1 MCVLRSYLL
10 LARMSTDRKS
20 EQAPIGE
27 TVSLVCAPVSVQ
39 TKKSRKAAL
48 VLQKRASLCR
58 KNASFKKR
66 LKYDQPLSFRA
77 LCSPEE
83 QAYME
88 LPLQDVVGE
97 VERKVFTYAAVSNFL
112 KYEKNMSGHPTS
124 AAHYEEMVQEMLA
137 SKEGYFYYKN
147 MSAGVSKYAYVN
159 NMKDNNETTRYI
171 LDNFGKDGMLKWI
184 KHGFK

>member
-1 MCVLRSYLL
+1 
-10 LARMSTDRKS
+10 
-20 EQAPIGE
+20 
-27 TVSLVCAPVSVQ
+27 
-39 TKKSRKAAL
+39 
-48 VLQKRASLCR
+48 
-58 KNASFKKR
+58 
-66 LKYDQPLSFRA
+66 
-77 LCSPEE
+77 
-83 QAYME
+83 ME
-88 LPLQDVVGE
+88 LPLQDVVDE

-124 AAHYEEMVQEMLA
+124 TAHYEEMVQEMLA

-159 NMKDNNETTRYI
+159 KMEDNNETTRYI